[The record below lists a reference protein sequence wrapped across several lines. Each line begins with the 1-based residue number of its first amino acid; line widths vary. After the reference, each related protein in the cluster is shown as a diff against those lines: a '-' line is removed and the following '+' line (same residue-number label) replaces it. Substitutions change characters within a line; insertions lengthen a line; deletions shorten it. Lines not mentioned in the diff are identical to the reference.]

1 MIDSDYQGEVKA
13 IFRTGKVG
21 SSYKE
26 GDRVCQLVIVPCP
39 EIELQEVQELT
50 ETDRG
55 EGCFGSYDAK
65 PQEAPTAPVTQEEK
79 A

>member
-1 MIDSDYQGEVKA
+1 MIDSDYRGEVKA

-55 EGCFGSYDAK
+55 EGGFGSYDAK
-65 PQEAPTAPVTQEEK
+65 PVRREQQPGPG
-79 A
+79 